1 MPPTLAD
8 ACAALG
14 LGGSPL
20 GRNFCHVPDFT
31 SNTCTSFVAPAKRT
45 PEELLLLLFVFVVAF
60 AFLSVV
66 VVVAFEE
73 EFDAF
78 SNAVAPPNATNLCTP
93 SHCKAVNVCPH
104 RGPGWSDE
112 VSWHKPWNSAESILV
127 RVSLSALMCGK
138 KWFVEGASFS
148 SRTCLGCPTL
158 STLKRFLFSLKFS
171 NLLP

>member
-1 MPPTLAD
+1 LAD

-45 PEELLLLLFVFVVAF
+45 PEELLLLFVFVVAF

-112 VSWHKPWNSAESILV
+112 VSWHKPWNSAESIV
-127 RVSLSALMCGK
+127 FLSAL
-138 KWFVEGASFS
+138 
-148 SRTCLGCPTL
+148 
-158 STLKRFLFSLKFS
+158 
-171 NLLP
+171 